1 MRIMIIGGGRLGL
14 ETAKLLRESDNEVI
28 IFEKDKEVAE
38 SIARELDALVINSD
52 GTDMNRLEDAG
63 LEDVDIFM
71 PLTGSDETNLMV
83 SQIAKDKV
91 KKIIARSN
99 KESNKKLY
107 EKIGVDIALVPL
119 STSAIAFRDAVLS
132 DIKTLLLLDGEFE
145 VIEHVIKNGS
155 IASGRN
161 IKDIKFPIDAR
172 IIIMYRE
179 DKAMIPTGDTM
190 LKSGDR
196 VVVLGSRNKLKK
208 VISVF

>member
-1 MRIMIIGGGRLGL
+1 MIIGGGRLGL
-14 ETAKLLRESDNEVI
+14 ETAKLLLESDNEVI

-52 GTDMNRLEDAG
+52 GTDMTRLEDAG

-179 DKAMIPTGDTM
+179 DKAMIPTGDTL